1 MLQDQMREEHQSAL
15 GRQLGRYFS
24 AEYKGV
30 LIAALFMT
38 VIGWGGLV
46 HLVTETRPRIGGE
59 IWFFFILLQIA
70 VTGTAM
76 PLFWLLSIRSADD
89 DGKPAPSAVI
99 ARRGVWVGI
108 LTVFCA
114 WLLIPRAL
122 SFPIFIALILLFAA
136 IEVFL
141 RNRETAHER

>member
-1 MLQDQMREEHQSAL
+1 MLQDHMIEEQQPSP
-15 GRQLGRYFS
+15 GRQLGRYFT
-24 AEYKGV
+24 AEYKGL
-30 LIAALFMT
+30 LIAALFMA
-38 VIGWGGLV
+38 VVGWGGLV

-59 IWFFFILLQIA
+59 IWFFFILLQVA
-70 VTGTAM
+70 VTGTAI
-76 PLFWLLSIRSADD
+76 PVFWLLGIRSTDD
-89 DGKPAPSAVI
+89 DQEWAPSAVV

-108 LTVFCA
+108 LTVSCA

-122 SFPIFIALILLFAA
+122 SLPIFIALILLFAA

>member
-1 MLQDQMREEHQSAL
+1 MLQDQTIEDNQSNL
-15 GRQLGRYFS
+15 WRQLGRYFS

-38 VIGWGGLV
+38 IVGWGGLF
-46 HLVTETRPRIGGE
+46 HLLTETRPRIGGE

-70 VTGTAM
+70 VTGTAI
-76 PLFWLLSIRSADD
+76 PVFWLYSIRSADD
-89 DGKPAPSAVI
+89 DRKTTPSAVI

-122 SFPIFIALILLFAA
+122 SFPIVIALILLFAA

>member
-1 MLQDQMREEHQSAL
+1 MLQDQMIEENQSAL

-24 AEYKGV
+24 PEYKGV

-38 VIGWGGLV
+38 VVCWGGLI

-59 IWFFFILLQIA
+59 IWLFFILLQIA
-70 VTGTAM
+70 VTGTAI
-76 PLFWLLSIRSADD
+76 PVFWLLSMRSTDE
-89 DGKPAPSAVI
+89 DGKSAPSAVI

-108 LTVFCA
+108 LTVSCA

-122 SFPIFIALILLFAA
+122 SFPIIIALILLFAA